1 MSHGSRLDSSRSWS
15 RGSLWNSSRC
25 FFQRGT
31 RRMRATLSGSNQI
44 NWRDGDA
51 AAAPVAIGGSGSY
64 FGSAS
69 ANAPE
74 TACIPMVSR
83 FVPSPS
89 AHRLSVA
96 GVCTVAEGAAAKW
109 AGGVTGGGRGASAT
123 GGGTGAVRGT
133 TRANEEAS
141 FGALTSRAR
150 ANAADGS
157 CGGIR
162 AAPGSRLRKWACS
175 RLRLESLPRRRRLLR
190 RTRRLRRHR
199 RKRRLGVPRRRRRSP
214 GRRAHRFPRRG
225 MDSGCGA
232 PGAAGFG
239 PANGVGAAVAAAP
252 AAGPRFIVPSS
263 AGSTAGM

>member
-1 MSHGSRLDSSRSWS
+1 
-15 RGSLWNSSRC
+15 
-25 FFQRGT
+25 
-31 RRMRATLSGSNQI
+31 MRATLSGSNQI

-157 CGGIR
+157 CAGSEPPQDPDCESGL
-162 AAPGSRLRKWACS
+162 APGCGLKACHEGDDCS
-175 RLRLESLPRRRRLLR
+175 AARGGCGGTGGSVASAFHEGEGGTAGFAA
-190 RTRRLRRHR
+190 RTVSHDEDW
-199 RKRRLGVPRRRRRSP
+199 
-214 GRRAHRFPRRG
+214 
-225 MDSGCGA
+225 DSGCGA